1 MLNYTAG
8 TLNNLSLFFAF
19 MISYN
24 PKEWFGIFRLH
35 KADTFRKLL
44 PLILFLC
51 IYTAGIVALEIH
63 WLKLGEKSYLRNVPL
78 MHNLL
83 GLALSLLLV
92 FRTNTAYD
100 RWWEGR
106 KLWGA
111 LVNNSRNLAIKLHAW
126 LPADAKDDRAFFA
139 NLIPLFA
146 TELRMHLQT
155 EITRLE
161 LDEKPHPEIP
171 DFDTSKHI
179 PNQIVIALNQRIHQL
194 YSRNVL
200 TGDQLILI
208 NPEVQSFLDICGG
221 CERIKNTPIPY
232 SYSAFIKKFIFAY
245 VITLPLGYVF
255 SLGFITI
262 PIVAFVFYVLGSLEL
277 IAEEIEDPF
286 GIDQNDLP
294 MDRMAANIK
303 RNIADIFA

>member
-1 MLNYTAG
+1 
-8 TLNNLSLFFAF
+8 

-44 PLILFLC
+44 PLIIFLC
-51 IYTAGIVALEIH
+51 LYSAVVVLIEVH
-63 WLKLGEKSYLRNVPL
+63 WLKLGEKNHLRNVPL

-111 LVNNSRNLAIKLHAW
+111 LVNSSRNLAIKLHAY
-126 LPADAKDDRAFFA
+126 LPESAEDDRIYFA
-139 NLIPLFA
+139 HLIPLFA
-146 TELRMHLQT
+146 SELQMHLQT

-171 DFDTSKHI
+171 DFDTSKHM
-179 PNQIVIALNQRIHQL
+179 PNQIVIAINQRLNDL
-194 YSRNVL
+194 YKTGLL

-245 VITLPLGYVF
+245 VVTLPLGYVF
-255 SLGFITI
+255 SLGFLTI

-294 MDRMAANIK
+294 MQRMSANIK
-303 RNIADIFA
+303 RNVADIFA